1 MGVFLPNSPQ
11 VGVELLVSPPPLP
24 PQRSTP
30 LQPGTKQ
37 LSVLS
42 LLLGA
47 H

>member
-11 VGVELLVSPPPLP
+11 VGVELLVSLPLP